1 MDTVAAPGGSATLTA
16 RLQEQEEYQHAQA
29 ARRAQQRAAERAPAV
44 GRLDSGEIVGVND
57 PVRLARR
64 LDRVS
69 RFLTG
74 DDPDS
79 VPDDAGPGALVADA
93 AARLALP
100 RAPQALLEKVIN
112 QPDFLAVRY
121 LEGGHVAQRTV
132 GRVVIRDSDGRV
144 AGYGTGFLVSS
155 SLLLTNHHVLPSADV
170 AAGSALELDFQ
181 RSLDGGRPPVVE
193 LRFDPARFF
202 VADQALDF
210 AVVAVAGAPAST
222 EPYGWCRLTDAQ
234 GTVVVG
240 ECVTIVQHPRG
251 REKEVV
257 LRENKLVDIPEQV
270 LHYVT
275 DTEPGSSGSPVFND
289 QWEVIALHHA
299 SVPDAQAGTP
309 GGGFLNEGIRISR
322 ILQHLRTAQLDD
334 EGRARVAEL
343 GTAPSP
349 HGRAGTRAPEQVLDA
364 RRAGPDGD
372 DRPGGDRPGGDLL
385 SDRLSGRAPGH
396 GAAVA
401 PVTVQI
407 PLQLT
412 VAVSLARADGDALP
426 VPPAPRSDGAQHD
439 GAQHDGAQ
447 HDGAQHDGAQHDG
460 AQHDGAQHDGAQHD
474 GAQHDGTRHHGR
486 RLDGSGATD
495 PTPTTTPTHGPTAPD
510 TPSTPDDGTAP
521 APAAAPP
528 EGVEALAIDPDY
540 TTRGG
545 YDPAFLGVPLPLP
558 GVGSNAAVA
567 SAELRYH
574 HFSIV
579 MHRVR
584 RLALF
589 TAVNIHGGDHDAQPR
604 SDDRWILDP
613 RLPRTE
619 QTGAAVYAD
628 NALDRGHL
636 VRRLDPAWGP
646 LARAANDDTFHYT
659 NSAPQH
665 HAFNA
670 GSTLWLGL
678 EEYVLGTARRD
689 RLRVSVVSG
698 PVLAPDDP
706 PYRGVLLPR
715 QFYKVVA
722 VVDQAGALVVTGYV
736 LGQHAFLPSVLTE
749 AAFGA
754 YRTFQV
760 PVAMIAALTGLDLS
774 GYVAADPLGSV
785 EATVAAHAL
794 TTYADIV
801 LAP

>member
-1 MDTVAAPGGSATLTA
+1 MDTVAAPGGPATLAA
-16 RLQEQEEYQHAQA
+16 RLREQEDYQHAQA
-29 ARRAQQRAAERAPAV
+29 ARRAQQRAAERAPTLDQ
-44 GRLDSGEIVGVND
+44 LDSGAMVGAND

-74 DDPDS
+74 ADPDS
-79 VPDDAGPGALVADA
+79 VPDDAAPAALVADA

-100 RAPQALLEKVIN
+100 QTPEVLLEKVIN

-132 GRVVIRDSDGRV
+132 GRVVIRGPDGRV
-144 AGYGTGFLVSS
+144 AGYGTGFLVSPH
-155 SLLLTNHHVLPSADV
+155 LLLTNHHVLPSADV

-181 RSLDGGRPPVVE
+181 RSLDGARLPVVE

-202 VADQALDF
+202 AADQALDF
-210 AVVAVAGAPAST
+210 AMVAVAGSPAST
-222 EPYGWCRLTDAQ
+222 APYGWCRLTDAQ

-299 SVPDAQAGTP
+299 SVPGAQAGTA

-322 ILQHLRTAQLDD
+322 ILRHLAAAALDD

-349 HGRAGTRAPEQVLDA
+349 HGGLGAVGAPAERPQ
-364 RRAGPDGD
+364 GPEAADRPD
-372 DRPGGDRPGGDLL
+372 DRL
-385 SDRLSGRAPGH
+385 PGH

-407 PLQLT
+407 PLRLT
-412 VAVSLARADGDALP
+412 VSVVLGQAGDDALP
-426 VPPAPRSDGAQHD
+426 ARQHD
-439 GAQHDGAQ
+439 GRPLDGA
-447 HDGAQHDGAQHDG
+447 ASA
-460 AQHDGAQHDGAQHD
+460 AVTLPAA
-474 GAQHDGTRHHGR
+474 
-486 RLDGSGATD
+486 AT
-495 PTPTTTPTHGPTAPD
+495 PA
-510 TPSTPDDGTAP
+510 AP
-521 APAAAPP
+521 ALAPAPSALAATPADDNTAATPAAAPP
-528 EGVEALAIDPDY
+528 ADVEALAIDPDY

-545 YDPAFLGVPLPLP
+545 YDPAFLGTPLPLP
-558 GVGSNAAVA
+558 GVGSNTAVA

-574 HFSIV
+574 HFSV
-579 MHRVR
+579 VVHRVR

-589 TAVNIHGGDHDAQPR
+589 TAVNIDGGRTDAQPR

-722 VVDQAGALVVTGYV
+722 VVDAAGTLSVTGYV

-760 PVAMIAALTGLDLS
+760 PVSMIAALTGLDLS
-774 GYVAADPLGSV
+774 AYAAADPLGAV

>member
-1 MDTVAAPGGSATLTA
+1 MDTVAAPGGSAALGA
-16 RLQEQEEYQHAQA
+16 RLREQEEFQHAQA
-29 ARRAQQRAAERAPAV
+29 ARRAQERTAERAPTLDQ
-44 GRLDSGEIVGVND
+44 LDSGEMVDAND

-74 DDPDS
+74 TDPDS
-79 VPDDAGPGALVADA
+79 VPDDAAPAALVADA

-100 RAPQALLEKVIN
+100 ETPEVLLEKVIN

-132 GRVVIRDSDGRV
+132 GRVVIRGSDGRV
-144 AGYGTGFLVSS
+144 AGYGTGFLVSRH
-155 SLLLTNHHVLPSADV
+155 LLLTNHHVLPSAEV

-181 RSLDGGRPPVVE
+181 RSLDGHLLPVVE
-193 LRFDPARFF
+193 LRLDPARFF
-202 VADQALDF
+202 VADQTLDF
-210 AVVAVAGAPAST
+210 ALVAVAGSPDST
-222 EPYGWCRLTDAQ
+222 APYGWCRLTDAQ

-299 SVPDAQAGTP
+299 SVPDGQAGDA
-309 GGGFLNEGIRISR
+309 GAGFLNEGIRISR
-322 ILQHLRTAQLDD
+322 ILRHLEAADLDD
-334 EGRARVAEL
+334 AGRALVAQL

-349 HGRAGTRAPEQVLDA
+349 HGGVGAAG
-364 RRAGPDGD
+364 AGESTEGPAADG
-372 DRPGGDRPGGDLL
+372 RTG
-385 SDRLSGRAPGH
+385 GH

-407 PLQLT
+407 PLRLT
-412 VAVSLARADGDALP
+412 VTVSLDRGAD
-426 VPPAPRSDGAQHD
+426 
-439 GAQHDGAQ
+439 
-447 HDGAQHDGAQHDG
+447 
-460 AQHDGAQHDGAQHD
+460 
-474 GAQHDGTRHHGR
+474 
-486 RLDGSGATD
+486 D
-495 PTPTTTPTHGPTAPD
+495 P
-510 TPSTPDDGTAP
+510 AP
-521 APAAAPP
+521 APVDAAPTSTAAATSPATVTTAAAAPP
-528 EGVEALAIDPDY
+528 EGVESLAIDPDY
-540 TTRGG
+540 TNRGG
-545 YDPAFLGVPLPLP
+545 YDPAFLGTPLPLP
-558 GVGSNAAVA
+558 GTGSNTAVA
-567 SAELRYH
+567 SDELRYH
-574 HFSIV
+574 HFSVV
-579 MHRVR
+579 MHRDR

-589 TAVNIHGGDHDAQPR
+589 TAVNIDGGQTDAQPR
-604 SDDRWILDP
+604 TDDRWILDP

-619 QTGAAVYAD
+619 QTGAAVYTD

-722 VVDQAGALVVTGYV
+722 VVDPAGALVVTGYV

-774 GYVAADPLGSV
+774 AYVAADPLGAL

-794 TTYADIV
+794 STYADIV

>member
-1 MDTVAAPGGSATLTA
+1 MGTVAAPGGTTPLAA
-16 RLQEQEEYQHAQA
+16 RLREQEDLQHALA
-29 ARRAQQRAAERAPAV
+29 AQRAQERVAERAPALDQLDGGEMV
-44 GRLDSGEIVGVND
+44 GAND

-74 DDPDS
+74 ADPDS
-79 VPDDAGPGALVADA
+79 VPDDAAPAALVADA

-100 RAPQALLEKVIN
+100 QAPVVLLEKVIN

-132 GRVVIRDSDGRV
+132 GRVVIRGADGRV
-144 AGYGTGFLVSS
+144 AGYGTGFLVSPH
-155 SLLLTNHHVLPSADV
+155 LLLTNHHVLPSADV
-170 AAGSALELDFQ
+170 AAGSALELDHQ
-181 RSLDGGRPPVVE
+181 RALDGRLLPVVE

-202 VADQALDF
+202 VADQTLDF
-210 AVVAVAGAPAST
+210 AVVAVAGSPAST
-222 EPYGWCRLTDAQ
+222 APYGWCRLTDAQ

-299 SVPDAQAGTP
+299 SVPDANAT

-322 ILQHLRTAQLDD
+322 ILRHLGAAPLDAGARALVAQ
-334 EGRARVAEL
+334 L

-349 HGRAGTRAPEQVLDA
+349 HGGAAGERADGARADAARVDRPARAGG
-364 RRAGPDGD
+364 AGAD
-372 DRPGGDRPGGDLL
+372 
-385 SDRLSGRAPGH
+385 
-396 GAAVA
+396 
-401 PVTVQI
+401 PVTVEI
-407 PLQLT
+407 PLRLT
-412 VAVSLARADGDALP
+412 VRVTLDQPGAPDGAAADGAVPDGAVP
-426 VPPAPRSDGAQHD
+426 DGVVTSSAPPAAPSD
-439 GAQHDGAQ
+439 
-447 HDGAQHDGAQHDG
+447 
-460 AQHDGAQHDGAQHD
+460 
-474 GAQHDGTRHHGR
+474 
-486 RLDGSGATD
+486 
-495 PTPTTTPTHGPTAPD
+495 
-510 TPSTPDDGTAP
+510 
-521 APAAAPP
+521 
-528 EGVEALAIDPDY
+528 VESLAIDLDY
-540 TTRGG
+540 STRAG
-545 YDPAFLGVPLPLP
+545 YDPAFLGTPLPLP
-558 GVGSNAAVA
+558 GPGSNAAVA

-574 HFSIV
+574 HFSVV
-579 MHRVR
+579 MHRER

-589 TAVNIHGGDHDAQPR
+589 TAVNIDGGQADAQPR
-604 SDDRWILDP
+604 TDDRWILDP
-613 RLPRTE
+613 RLPRSE

-706 PYRGVLLPR
+706 AYRGVLLPR

-722 VVDQAGALVVTGYV
+722 VVDAAGTLVVTGYV

-754 YRTFQV
+754 FRTFQV
-760 PVAMIAALTGLDLS
+760 PVSMIAALTGLDLS
-774 GYVAADPLGSV
+774 AYVAADPLGTV

-794 TTYADIV
+794 QSYADIV
-801 LAP
+801 LTR

>member
-1 MDTVAAPGGSATLTA
+1 MDTVAAPGGSAALTA
-16 RLQEQEEYQHAQA
+16 RLREQEEYQHAQA
-29 ARRAQQRAAERAPAV
+29 ARRAQQRAADRAPAV

-57 PVRLARR
+57 PDRLARR

-74 DDPDS
+74 ADPDS
-79 VPDDAGPGALVADA
+79 VPDDAAPGALVAAA

-100 RAPQALLEKVIN
+100 QTPEVLLEKVIN

-132 GRVVIRDSDGRV
+132 GRVVIRGSDGRV
-144 AGYGTGFLVSS
+144 AGYGTGFLVSPH
-155 SLLLTNHHVLPSADV
+155 LLLTNHHVLPSADV
-170 AAGSALELDFQ
+170 AAGSTLELDFQ
-181 RSLDGGRPPVVE
+181 RSLDGGPLPVVE

-202 VADQALDF
+202 VADRSLDF
-210 AVVAVAGAPAST
+210 AVVAVAGAPGST
-222 EPYGWCRLTDAQ
+222 APYGWCRLTDAQ

-240 ECVTIVQHPRG
+240 ECVTIIQHPRG

-257 LRENKLVDIPEQV
+257 LRGNTLVDIPEQV

-299 SVPDAQAGTP
+299 SVPDTQAGTP

-322 ILQHLRTAQLDD
+322 ILRHLRAAELDD
-334 EGRARVAEL
+334 EGRARVVEL

-349 HGRAGTRAPEQVLDA
+349 HGRVGGGRPEPALDE
-364 RRAGPDGD
+364 RGAGPDADG
-372 DRPGGDRPGGDLL
+372 
-385 SDRLSGRAPGH
+385 RLDGRAAGH

-407 PLQLT
+407 PLRLT
-412 VAVSLARADGDALP
+412 VAVSLARADDDAPP
-426 VPPAPRSDGAQHD
+426 VPPVAPHDAPRQDGAGHGGTGSDG
-439 GAQHDGAQ
+439 
-447 HDGAQHDGAQHDG
+447 
-460 AQHDGAQHDGAQHD
+460 
-474 GAQHDGTRHHGR
+474 
-486 RLDGSGATD
+486 
-495 PTPTTTPTHGPTAPD
+495 TAR
-510 TPSTPDDGTAP
+510 DGTAP

-540 TTRGG
+540 ASRAG

-558 GVGSNAAVA
+558 GAGSNAAVA

-589 TAVNIHGGDHDAQPR
+589 TAVNVDGGATDAQPR

-706 PYRGVLLPR
+706 AYRGVLLPR

-722 VVDQAGALVVTGYV
+722 VVDAAGSLVVTGYV
-736 LGQHAFLPSVLTE
+736 LGQHAFLPGVLAE

-774 GYVAADPLGSV
+774 AFVAADPLGAV

>member
-1 MDTVAAPGGSATLTA
+1 MIDRLEGAEAMDTVAAPGGSTALSA
-16 RLQEQEEYQHAQA
+16 RLREQEDYQHAQA
-29 ARRAQQRAAERAPAV
+29 ARRAQQRAAERAPTMDQLDGGEMV
-44 GRLDSGEIVGVND
+44 GAND

-74 DDPDS
+74 ADPDS
-79 VPDDAGPGALVADA
+79 VPDDAAPASLVADA

-100 RAPQALLEKVIN
+100 QTPEVLLEKVIN

-132 GRVVIRDSDGRV
+132 GRVVIRGSDGRV
-144 AGYGTGFLVSS
+144 AGYGTGFLVSRD
-155 SLLLTNHHVLPSADV
+155 LLLTNHHVLPSADV
-170 AAGSALELDFQ
+170 ATGSALELDFQ
-181 RSLDGGRPPVVE
+181 RSLDGALLPVVE

-210 AVVAVAGAPAST
+210 AMVAVAGSPAST
-222 EPYGWCRLTDAQ
+222 APYGWCRLTDAQ

-299 SVPDAQAGTP
+299 SVPDAQARTAGASGTT

-322 ILQHLRTAQLDD
+322 ILRHLEAADLDD
-334 EGRARVAEL
+334 EGRALVAEL

-349 HGRAGTRAPEQVLDA
+349 HGGRRAGTSVPYGEERRPAPDA
-364 RRAGPDGD
+364 PDAPDAPHEPGSTD
-372 DRPGGDRPGGDLL
+372 GGTDGRP
-385 SDRLSGRAPGH
+385 PGH

-407 PLQLT
+407 PLRLT
-412 VAVSLARADGDALP
+412 VSVTLAQADHDGPAGRQAPAQPAAPQPEPPRPDAHQ
-426 VPPAPRSDGAQHD
+426 ADAQHD
-439 GAQHDGAQ
+439 GP
-447 HDGAQHDGAQHDG
+447 
-460 AQHDGAQHDGAQHD
+460 
-474 GAQHDGTRHHGR
+474 
-486 RLDGSGATD
+486 S
-495 PTPTTTPTHGPTAPD
+495 PD
-510 TPSTPDDGTAP
+510 AVRPG
-521 APAAAPP
+521 AAPP
-528 EGVEALAIDPDY
+528 GVSEALAIDPDY

-545 YDPAFLGVPLPLP
+545 YDPGFLGTALPLP

-574 HFSIV
+574 HFSV
-579 MHRVR
+579 VVHRTR

-589 TAVNIHGGDHDAQPR
+589 TAVNIDGGRTDALLR
-604 SDDRWILDP
+604 GDDRWILDP
-613 RLPRTE
+613 RLPREE

-628 NALDRGHL
+628 NTLDRGHL

-722 VVDQAGALVVTGYV
+722 VVDAAGSLVVTGYV
-736 LGQHAFLPSVLTE
+736 LGQHAFLPGVLTE

-760 PVAMIAALTGLDLS
+760 PVAMIAALTGLDLAP
-774 GYVAADPLGSV
+774 YVAADPLGAV

>member
-1 MDTVAAPGGSATLTA
+1 MGTVAAPGSTSALA
-16 RLQEQEEYQHAQA
+16 EQLREQEQRQQDLA
-29 ARRAQQRAAERAPAV
+29 AGRARDRADERAPAL
-44 GRLDSGEIVGVND
+44 GGLDGDDIAAVND
-57 PVRLARR
+57 PLRVARR

-69 RFLTG
+69 RYLTG
-74 DDPDS
+74 RDPDS
-79 VPDDAGPGALVADA
+79 VPSDAPPAALVADA

-100 RAPQALLEKVIN
+100 QAPEVLLERVIN

-132 GRVVIRDSDGRV
+132 GRIVIRGADGKV
-144 AGYGTGFLVSS
+144 AGYGTGFLVSAH
-155 SLLLTNHHVLPSADV
+155 LLLTNHHVLPSAQV
-170 AAGSALELDFQ
+170 AAASVLELDFQ
-181 RSLDGGRPPVVE
+181 RSLAGSLLPVVE
-193 LRFDPARFF
+193 LALAPDRFF
-202 VADQALDF
+202 VADPTLDF
-210 AVVAVAGAPAST
+210 APVEVAGAPEAT
-222 EPYGWCRLTDAQ
+222 APFGWCRLTDAQ

-270 LHYVT
+270 LHYLT

-299 SVPDAQAGTP
+299 SVPGTTEGDSP
-309 GGGFLNEGIRISR
+309 GYLNEGIRISR
-322 ILQHLRTAQLDD
+322 ILRHLREAGLD
-334 EGRARVAEL
+334 GQRRARVDAL

-349 HGRAGTRAPEQVLDA
+349 HG
-364 RRAGPDGD
+364 
-372 DRPGGDRPGGDLL
+372 
-385 SDRLSGRAPGH
+385 GR
-396 GAAVA
+396 
-401 PVTVQI
+401 
-407 PLQLT
+407 
-412 VAVSLARADGDALP
+412 
-426 VPPAPRSDGAQHD
+426 
-439 GAQHDGAQ
+439 
-447 HDGAQHDGAQHDG
+447 
-460 AQHDGAQHDGAQHD
+460 
-474 GAQHDGTRHHGR
+474 
-486 RLDGSGATD
+486 
-495 PTPTTTPTHGPTAPD
+495 PTAAGQGVAEH
-510 TPSTPDDGTAP
+510 DGTAP
-521 APAAAPP
+521 VVPGPLLQSATAAPAPDAPAPDAPAPPAPGPVTPAPVIPVTVDIPLRLTLSLTLGDSAAAPP
-528 EGVEALAIDPDY
+528 PARATPRTQGGLVQPRAAVEALAIDPDY
-540 TTRGG
+540 STRGG
-545 YDPAFLGVPLPLP
+545 YDPAFLEVPLPLP

-574 HFSIV
+574 HFSVV
-579 MHRVR
+579 MHRAR
-584 RLALF
+584 RLALLA
-589 TAVNIHGGDHDAQPR
+589 AVNIDGGTADAQPR

-613 RLPRTE
+613 RLPRSE
-619 QTGAAVYAD
+619 QTGADVYAD
-628 NALDRGHL
+628 NDLDRGHL

-706 PYRGVLLPR
+706 PYRGTLLPR

-722 VVDQAGALVVTGYV
+722 VVDDRDRLVVTGYV
-736 LGQHAFLPSVLTE
+736 LGQDSFLPSVLTE

-760 PVAMIAALTGLDLS
+760 RVATIAALTGLDL
-774 GYVAADPLGSV
+774 GAYVAADPLGAQ

-794 TTYADIV
+794 RSYADIV
-801 LAP
+801 LGA